1 MACKYYI
8 NNKVLNEQ
16 EIKEYIGSSYIKE
29 SDIKLTTLGD
39 IADLLAYSNS
49 KLILPGYEVEYTT
62 PDNMKFKTY
71 QEASNHI
78 SELAKNVKN
87 VDLSNVKI
95 NDVTINQVPKEGFNV
110 YNGETN
116 GIGNDDIKISFNSST
131 NKWEYTDDEFKT
143 IKNISEAEVLNYYNK
158 FTNSDEFTN
167 SFYTNNPINNFIEKN
182 KEYEQSKEIIEE
194 WKKVNNIQYN
204 PEEIYSRGQ
213 EFSSVVGAY
222 SSFDVNLMMQ
232 NLLSHIEDN
241 EKAGGKFAISAFTKP
256 VDKTIGHLEG
266 GGGKIKFKMYP
277 KSEDILWAA
286 NTDVYSGSVW
296 DASEKVNK
304 DKKSELLGV
313 SYTKYPSLSNV
324 NTVQPNLA
332 SIVDDLAHHHNELG
346 ISLNFSNF
354 ELEVDEDVPY
364 QTKKII
370 ENVNKILQQKRLE
383 EINSLINK
391 LEKELSEIEFIQ
403 SIYSK
408 LDYNNSNTRKII
420 NNLIKLCKNKYY
432 PYDEDF
438 YYMEDVFTS
447 QIIEILKFK
456 KDLNYP
462 KNLEKLIDLII
473 IYSLTSS
480 NHKSFRVFENYKE
493 ILKFIKKIILIKDER
508 LYNILTNIFSLK
520 FIYSMRNKSYSL
532 IDNIIKTFNKL
543 TTNKSIDLKIINLC
557 FYALLER
564 SSNQN
569 NPQFLKANTK
579 KITNVSISTCNDVLE
594 LNKILYDLNII
605 NTKYTNQIIELYK
618 KLQIVFKN
626 NINFIDFIALFEN
639 KKEFKIKEFL
649 NNIDINRIEKIKEIY
664 ETANE

>member
-1 MACKYYI
+1 MLE
-8 NNKVLNEQ
+8 NNKHQ
-16 EIKEYIGSSYIKE
+16 SIY
-29 SDIKLTTLGD
+29 
-39 IADLLAYSNS
+39 
-49 KLILPGYEVEYTT
+49 VE
-62 PDNMKFKTY
+62 FFF
-71 QEASNHI
+71 
-78 SELAKNVKN
+78 L
-87 VDLSNVKI
+87 
-95 NDVTINQVPKEGFNV
+95 F
-110 YNGETN
+110 
-116 GIGNDDIKISFNSST
+116 
-131 NKWEYTDDEFKT
+131 
-143 IKNISEAEVLNYYNK
+143 
-158 FTNSDEFTN
+158 
-167 SFYTNNPINNFIEKN
+167 
-182 KEYEQSKEIIEE
+182 
-194 WKKVNNIQYN
+194 
-204 PEEIYSRGQ
+204 
-213 EFSSVVGAY
+213 
-222 SSFDVNLMMQ
+222 
-232 NLLSHIEDN
+232 
-241 EKAGGKFAISAFTKP
+241 
-256 VDKTIGHLEG
+256 
-266 GGGKIKFKMYP
+266 
-277 KSEDILWAA
+277 
-286 NTDVYSGSVW
+286 
-296 DASEKVNK
+296 
-304 DKKSELLGV
+304 
-313 SYTKYPSLSNV
+313 
-324 NTVQPNLA
+324 
-332 SIVDDLAHHHNELG
+332 
-346 ISLNFSNF
+346 
-354 ELEVDEDVPY
+354 
-364 QTKKII
+364 
-370 ENVNKILQQKRLE
+370 
-383 EINSLINK
+383 INK

-664 ETANE
+664 DLMIQNSQRNTSKGDLVENLKSSLNNNLYFFLNSNTDLIFLNNLIIYINKKIKNIENIDEKNILEVQKFYVGDIIRAYYILVSSALKTNSIERYNYLLNNLNKKII